1 MIFLREITKD
11 DIQYI
16 NKWRSKESIIDT
28 LGTTFRYIN
37 YETDLN
43 WFDNYLKNRHKEVRC
58 AICKKEDGSIIG
70 VVYLLQI
77 DYQNRNA
84 EFAIF
89 IGNKEEQG
97 KGYGKQ
103 ASTMMLKHAFN
114 DLNLHKVYLTVLE
127 SNTNAIKLYNKIG
140 FTQNGILPDEVF
152 KKGKYHNMILMSCFS
167 RSIVE

>member
-1 MIFLREITKD
+1 MIFLRELVRD

-16 NKWRSKESIIDT
+16 NKWRSAENVIDN
-28 LGTTFRYIN
+28 LGATFRYIN

-43 WFDNYLKNRHKEVRC
+43 WFEAYLKNRHKEVRC
-58 AICKKEDGSIIG
+58 AICKEKDGLIIG

-89 IGNKEEQG
+89 IGNEEEQG

-140 FTQNGILPDEVF
+140 FTQNGVLPDEVF
-152 KKGKYHNMILMSCFS
+152 KKGKYQNMILMSCIKKDSF
-167 RSIVE
+167 E